1 METTGEDMISMFD
14 AAYPPTFPPNPQKV
28 EAAAGY
34 IGGNTPHVW
43 TEAEWNRMPQPFR
56 LPIWTTS
63 HPELHDGTVD
73 GAKAAKWLTDH
84 SVPKGCWVALD
95 LETAINKTYVNA
107 FDAQIIRVGYLLT
120 IYGSKSTIIQNPIPS
135 GGYWVADWTGFPHMA
150 SRAVITQW
158 ASDTMLK
165 TGWDM
170 NLVDIQV
177 KLWQLKG
184 DPPVT
189 IDDAIIA
196 INEHA
201 DELYR
206 LLARGEL
213 PTGGTDGRES
223 IKTLATRLAVV
234 ESAIKT
240 GVPVELT
247 GMQLA
252 ALSDQVVF
260 KLATDGLKL
269 SGSMTGTIELGG
281 DA

>member
-1 METTGEDMISMFD
+1 MISMFD
-14 AAYPPTFPPNPQKV
+14 AAFPPTNPPDPQKV
-28 EAAAGY
+28 PAAAGY

-43 TEAEWNRMPQPFR
+43 TDAEWDRMPQPYR

-63 HPELHDGTVD
+63 HPDQHNGTVD
-73 GAKAAKWLTDH
+73 GVNAAGWMMRHKIPD
-84 SVPKGCWVALD
+84 GCWIALD
-95 LETAINKTYVNA
+95 LETAINTKYVKA
-107 FDAQIIRVGYLLT
+107 FDAEIVKEGYLLS
-120 IYGSKSTIIQNPIPS
+120 IYGSKDTIYQNPIPS
-135 GGYWVADWTGFPHMA
+135 GGYWIADWTGFSHML

-165 TGWDM
+165 VGWDM
-170 NLVDIQV
+170 NLVDDKVV
-177 KLWQLKG
+177 KLWQPKG

-189 IDDAIIA
+189 IDEAIKA

-213 PTGGTDGRES
+213 PSGGTDGRES
-223 IKTLATRLAVV
+223 IKSLATRLAVV

-247 GMQLA
+247 GTQLA